1 MKKAGIFIII
11 AILVVEVILF
21 VRLIKASSSSKIT
34 DDKDIGSKAGDG
46 KQLSSAIQQ
55 VESLSKELSELRVF
69 ADSTA
74 QNLRIKEQELNEAIK
89 ARDILK
95 SGVTA
100 KFEEY
105 EKKATEI
112 DNIRKSEIA
121 ELNKKIDTL
130 NAEKISLAAKMD
142 EELKKRDATIEQ
154 IKKASELSDRILN
167 EERQLT
173 ANLRKQLDE
182 QAVKVKTL
190 SDQISELN
198 TEKENLKKELEAER
212 KKSADLAAENEA
224 LKKGK

>member
-1 MKKAGIFIII
+1 MKKAGILIII
-11 AILVVEVILF
+11 VILVIEVVLF
-21 VRLIKASSSSKIT
+21 VRLLKWNSSGNVS
-34 DDKDIGSKAGDG
+34 DNLDIGSKTGAGE
-46 KQLSSAIQQ
+46 QLSSAIEQ
-55 VESLSKELSELRVF
+55 VESLKKELSELRIF

-74 QNLRIKEQELNEAIK
+74 QNLRIKEQELKEAIK

-100 KFEEY
+100 RFEEY

-121 ELNKKIDTL
+121 ELNKKIITL
-130 NAEKISLAAKMD
+130 NSEKTSLAAKMD

-154 IKKASELSDRILN
+154 IKKASELSEKILN

-182 QAVKVKTL
+182 QTAKVKTL
-190 SDQISELN
+190 SDQISALSV
-198 TEKENLKKELEAER
+198 EKENLKKELEAE
-212 KKSADLAAENEA
+212 KKKNADLTAENEA